1 MLTFATDGLNY
12 PTSAPPVSSSH
23 PPLCE
28 SCSSMES
35 LQPEVPVHST
45 TCAGGQTD
53 PGRKA
58 AALMKQSQRGGTKLV
73 SPEQHK
79 PPGTSS
85 ALHPLVPAQCAWGHP
100 LVGQLSDG
108 CPGERGGGSCPI
120 QGRTGAQMCLRFKPK
135 SFQCFEAV
143 GPAQPSCGGEQGS
156 FPALVGRQ
164 DGLRATGNT
173 TFLLV
178 AGPEV
183 PALQPASCPR
193 NWRQRRAAGSPPKF
207 PH

>member
-12 PTSAPPVSSSH
+12 PTSAPLVSSSH

-28 SCSSMES
+28 SWSSTES
-35 LQPEVPVHST
+35 LQPEVPVHPT
-45 TCAGGQTD
+45 TCARGQTD
-53 PGRKA
+53 LGRKA

-143 GPAQPSCGGEQGS
+143 GPAQPSCGGEQG
-156 FPALVGRQ
+156 A
-164 DGLRATGNT
+164 
-173 TFLLV
+173 FLLWSEDRMV
-178 AGPEV
+178 
-183 PALQPASCPR
+183 
-193 NWRQRRAAGSPPKF
+193 
-207 PH
+207 